1 MSFLIS
7 LQSGFWPHPTSE
19 LLLSKINNGL
29 CVAESSGQSS
39 VIIWLDLSALDKIYS
54 WNTFFT
60 WLSGCLTFSVVLLF
74 HWPFLFSLL
83 HWLLI
88 SLLMIACLETQSLH
102 SSSLCKLMTFMSS
115 HGIRSNLLF
124 TYHMVSRAIKWP
136 SLCLNSQMYV
146 SCPVFSP
153 NSRLI

>member
-29 CVAESSGQSS
+29 CVAESRGQSS

-88 SLLMIACLETQSLH
+88 SLLMITCLQTQSLH
-102 SSSLCKLMTFMSS
+102 SSSLCKLKIFMSS
-115 HGIRSNLLF
+115 HGIRSLNGPLYASTPKFMSIVQSFLP
-124 TYHMVSRAIKWP
+124 TPDWSSQ
-136 SLCLNSQMYV
+136 SLPQQLHLES
-146 SCPVFSP
+146 
-153 NSRLI
+153 